1 MQRFSIDLF
10 EENSSSAYKCVNGE
24 TVYEN
29 EPFHIFICKK
39 ISFHKKRVN
48 AALLFAVFSCIIA
61 L

>member
-29 EPFHIFICKK
+29 EPFHIFYMQKK
-39 ISFHKKRVN
+39 SLSTKNALMPHCFLRFFRV
-48 AALLFAVFSCIIA
+48 
-61 L
+61 